1 MRILY
6 LSGVLLAALSLTGC
20 AVTMGANVR
29 KFDLRGQ
36 SFVKCTV
43 IVQKGDHKLA
53 EESLEVCK
61 DAFGME
67 HPGAERH

>member
-1 MRILY
+1 MR
-6 LSGVLLAALSLTGC
+6 LSIVLLACLFATGC
-20 AVTMGANVR
+20 AVTLGANVR
-29 KFDLRGQ
+29 KFNLRGQ

-43 IVQKGDHKLA
+43 IVQKGDQKLA

-67 HPGAERH
+67 HEVPKR